1 MIYAL
6 NRIQKIFCAD
16 TMTGFQ
22 ILNCHQMMIPSKYHV
37 EVAAYNK
44 LPKFISKP
52 ATLGVN
58 EDLDCTPRG
67 HWVAVFTDDCG

>member
-1 MIYAL
+1 
-6 NRIQKIFCAD
+6 
-16 TMTGFQ
+16 
-22 ILNCHQMMIPSKYHV
+22 MMIPSKYHV

-58 EDLDCTPRG
+58 EDPDCKPRS
-67 HWVAVFTDDCG
+67 HWVAVFTDDCGWDYFFSSFGKMPKENIKQILNRNS